1 MKVCRFWFT
10 LIVLYLY
17 HHVCTHCELD
27 LSWLLGLL
35 DKLDLSWLLG
45 LLDTNFNDKIHD

>member
-1 MKVCRFWFT
+1 MGFLLKTEIPMMKVCRFWFT

-35 DKLDLSWLLG
+35 D
-45 LLDTNFNDKIHD
+45 TNFNDKVHD